1 MNTTPWELKW
11 ELDKGL
17 LAEVEEDSVGRIGTR
32 IG

>member
-11 ELDKGL
+11 ELD
-17 LAEVEEDSVGRIGTR
+17 EEDSGGRMGTR